1 MEKLEKRVE
10 AIEAR
15 EMTVKL
21 SPFNVA
27 NLLELGKNQLATR
40 DLPGA
45 RETLEQIARV
55 DANSTEFQELT
66 SLISQTP

>member
-1 MEKLEKRVE
+1 
-10 AIEAR
+10 
-15 EMTVKL
+15 MTVKL

-27 NLLELGKNQLATR
+27 NLLELGKNQLANQ

-45 RETLEQIARV
+45 RKSLEQIAKV
-55 DANSTEFQELT
+55 DGNSIEFQELT